1 MDFVI
6 TFGAILLSLCLLL
19 MIGVLFAGVLK
30 YIKKQYR
37 PNQKFPDYVNADSVE
52 YVYKRVEKRTAH

>member
-30 YIKKQYR
+30 YIKKQYH
-37 PNQKFPDYVNADSVE
+37 PNPKFSDYVNVDSAE
-52 YVYKRVEKRTAH
+52 YAYKRIEKRTVR